1 MISNHLESTTSVTK
15 SLLVRRVGTVV
26 RCCHKVPP
34 MGCGSS
40 QFEEVY
46 PEEWITQFESLQLTR
61 KDLVRL
67 ERVVSLSQ

>member
-1 MISNHLESTTSVTK
+1 
-15 SLLVRRVGTVV
+15 
-26 RCCHKVPP
+26 